1 MRLYLLIIALA
12 DLILWA
18 AHGFDGALFV
28 FGGTAAVIALD
39 GVGAFLLRRLPER
52 WFTKPWTI
60 GKHERRFYK
69 RIGIRKW
76 KDAIPELGGFTDFHK
91 DHVER
96 DAVFLRRF
104 LIESRYGIVIHLEN
118 IGGGL
123 LLLLFLPP
131 SYALPIA
138 AVNAMLSLLPVM
150 VLRYNLATLQYLY
163 AKVQRHFE
171 SALSFTK

>member
-18 AHGFDGALFV
+18 AHGFNGAIFV

-52 WFTKPWTI
+52 WFTQPWTI
-60 GKHERRFYK
+60 GKFERRFYK

-76 KDAIPELGGFTDFHK
+76 KDAIPELGGFTGFHK

-96 DAVFLRRF
+96 DAAFVHRF
-104 LIESRYGIVIHLEN
+104 LLESRYGILIHLEN
-118 IGGGL
+118 IPGGL

-138 AVNAMLSLLPVM
+138 AVNALLSLLPLM
-150 VLRYNLATLQYLY
+150 VLRYNLHTLQYLY
-163 AKVQRHFE
+163 QKAR
-171 SALSFTK
+171 A